1 MGFFSLPEKIFG
13 SDFFFYFININI
25 RNGAKN
31 KKFYISVCFCLP
43 RIINKDSWLWKRKC
57 LYGNQKIYI
66 QEIWEDQWCRRALSV
81 FKFSLKPLSQLEP
94 NLVGMFLFLSC
105 LCNSKSYNKYVAM
118 LQTGIQQKN
127 CIQIRLKV
135 KKKSY
140 FVCWC
145 LS

>member
-1 MGFFSLPEKIFG
+1 
-13 SDFFFYFININI
+13 
-25 RNGAKN
+25 
-31 KKFYISVCFCLP
+31 
-43 RIINKDSWLWKRKC
+43 
-57 LYGNQKIYI
+57 
-66 QEIWEDQWCRRALSV
+66 
-81 FKFSLKPLSQLEP
+81 
-94 NLVGMFLFLSC
+94 LVGMFLFLSC